1 MQLKKQ
7 PEVNNDYYNHLG
19 DDWYEANNDP
29 IAILRREQYIK
40 NPWIKKEIIKDFGR
54 TDLNIADIGCGA
66 GFLTNYLAGDFKNV
80 YGLDAS
86 SSTLKIAAK
95 KDETNSVHYTN
106 GNAYQLPY
114 ADESMDVVCAM
125 DFLEHVDSPK
135 KIIEEC
141 SRVLKPNG
149 LFFFHT
155 FNRNFFAWLV
165 VIKFMEWFI
174 PKTPKN
180 LHVLHLFIKPAELDY
195 MMQINKLVTIK
206 MVGIGPRFNFAFLK
220 SILKRQVLK
229 DFKFKV
235 SKSLSLGYM
244 GYAKKKKIH

>member
-1 MQLKKQ
+1 MQLRKHAQ
-7 PEVNNDYYNHLG
+7 INNDYYNHLG
-19 DDWYEANNDP
+19 NDWYEANNDP

-40 NPWIKKEIIKDFGR
+40 NPWIKMEIIKNFGR

-86 SSTLKIAAK
+86 SSTLKVAAQ
-95 KDETNSVHYTN
+95 KDETKSVIYTN

-125 DFLEHVDSPK
+125 DFLEHVDSPRK
-135 KIIEEC
+135 VVEEC

-155 FNRNFFAWLV
+155 FNRNFLAWLV

-180 LHVLHLFIKPAELDY
+180 LHVLHLFIKPSELDY
-195 MMQINKLVTIK
+195 MMQINKLEAVK
-206 MVGIGPRFNFAFLK
+206 MVGIGPKFNLAFIK
-220 SILKRQVLK
+220 SIFKRQVLK
-229 DFKFKV
+229 DFRFKL
-235 SKSLSLGYM
+235 SKNLSLGYM